1 MGDKNKKIRIGG
13 RESEVWKQCFV
24 STGGHR
30 HQVHRQV
37 CELLANTG
45 TGEVLDRVGEEEE
58 LSGDL
63 YRRYLHDYI
72 RSVHQVTHK
81 QSSVEYKVSCV

>member
-1 MGDKNKKIRIGG
+1 MGK
-13 RESEVWKQCFV
+13 CFV
-24 STGGHR
+24 FSGGHR
-30 HQVHRQV
+30 QQVHRQV
-37 CELLANTG
+37 CELLANTA
-45 TGEVLDRVGEEEE
+45 TGEVLDRVGEEE

>member
-1 MGDKNKKIRIGG
+1 M
-13 RESEVWKQCFV
+13 
-24 STGGHR
+24 
-30 HQVHRQV
+30 

-45 TGEVLDRVGEEEE
+45 TGEVLDSVGEEEE
-58 LSGDL
+58 HSGDL